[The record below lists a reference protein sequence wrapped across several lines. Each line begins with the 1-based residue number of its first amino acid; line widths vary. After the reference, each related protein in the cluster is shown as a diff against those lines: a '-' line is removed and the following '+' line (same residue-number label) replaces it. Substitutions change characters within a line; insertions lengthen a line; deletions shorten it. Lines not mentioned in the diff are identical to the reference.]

1 MKGVELENVE
11 RAVMFLAESDA
22 PYAEAKTAVERAEI
36 LRKRTRAREF
46 LDATGTVA
54 ERESRAEVAPTV
66 EAADGQYCDAVL
78 EYERL
83 KARRQRAELVV
94 DLYRTLE
101 SSRRVGAIK

>member
-22 PYAEAKTAVERAEI
+22 PYADARTAVRRLEI
-36 LRKRTRAREF
+36 LRKRVRARCF
-46 LDATGTVA
+46 LAATGTVA
-54 ERESRAEVAPTV
+54 EREAQAET
-66 EAADGQYCDAVL
+66 AADVDAVDA
-78 EYERL
+78 EYVTATQEMEL
-83 KARRQRAELVV
+83 LSARRERAGLVI

>member
-1 MKGVELENVE
+1 MRGVAAENVE
-11 RAVMFLAESDA
+11 GAIHFLAETDV
-22 PYAEAKTAVERAEI
+22 PYAEAKTDVERCEI

-54 ERESRAEVAPTV
+54 EREARAEVAATV
-66 EAADGQYCDAVL
+66 ETADGQYCDAVL

-83 KARRQRAELVV
+83 RARRQRAELVV